1 MEIDNILNDKDWVR
15 NLKKY
20 KVIEDYI
27 FQIFQDTLRCID
39 SDIQFWKIPFFNTP
53 FFENEEN
60 GNPIFSALNQQRN
73 YIIKVII
80 DEEYSALTSWESE
93 FNSIPLDVIYMNSN
107 YLKEIKENFKEIIL
121 NHEKNILNFKNGK

>member
-39 SDIQFWKIPFFNTP
+39 SDIQFWKIPFFNAP
-53 FFENEEN
+53 F
-60 GNPIFSALNQQRN
+60 
-73 YIIKVII
+73 
-80 DEEYSALTSWESE
+80 
-93 FNSIPLDVIYMNSN
+93 
-107 YLKEIKENFKEIIL
+107 LKMKKW
-121 NHEKNILNFKNGK
+121 